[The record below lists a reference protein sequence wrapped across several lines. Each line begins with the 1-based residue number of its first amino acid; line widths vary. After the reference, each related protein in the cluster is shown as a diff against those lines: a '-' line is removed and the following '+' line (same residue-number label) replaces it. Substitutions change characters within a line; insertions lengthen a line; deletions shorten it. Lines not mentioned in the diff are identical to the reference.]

1 MSKSPTV
8 LIADDETELTDL
20 YATWFDD
27 DYDVRTAYSGK
38 NAISQFDSD
47 VSVVFL
53 DRRMPNYTGDK
64 VLEDIRAHEHDCP
77 VAMLTAVEPDVD
89 IVELPFDEYIVKPV
103 TREQIRETAQRLIA
117 KSQSTHNSDVLDIL
131 GDQKARHLF
140 SHLVESSTTA
150 KELGKTTG
158 LSLPTIYRRL
168 NTLSQARLIEERLR
182 VDAEGN
188 HVKAFTAEAGQ
199 VSIDLANGF
208 EVDVEPLPE
217 QEQQ

>member
-1 MSKSPTV
+1 MSKAPTILV
-8 LIADDETELTDL
+8 ADDEAELTDL
-20 YATWFDD
+20 YATWLDD
-27 DYDVRTAYSGK
+27 EYDVRTAYSGK
-38 NAISQFDSD
+38 SAISQFDSD
-47 VSVVFL
+47 VSMVFL

-77 VAMLTAVEPDVD
+77 VAMLTAVDPDVD
-89 IVELPFDEYIVKPV
+89 IVDLPFDEYIVKPV
-103 TREQIRETAQRLIA
+103 TRDQINAAAQRLIA
-117 KSQSTHNSDVLDIL
+117 KSQSTHNSDVLDVL

-140 SHLVESSTTA
+140 SHLVERSTTA
-150 KELGKTTG
+150 KELREATG

-168 NTLSQARLIEERLR
+168 NALNKAKLINEQLQ

-188 HVKAFTAEAGQ
+188 HVKAFTAEAGR

-208 EVDVEPLPE
+208 EVDIEPLPE